1 MDKKENVYEKT
12 EGTGEGSKMENGIKE
27 DCRTSA
33 PTVPTKFK
41 DVDALVRAYSALQ
54 SEFTRRSQR
63 LKELERKVENLEGES
78 LVGGSGVEKLRKN
91 AQARKAEMQRFD
103 HFVAETER
111 VGTQEDG
118 QPNAS
123 DEQENAL
130 EKAATKDGVSE
141 NTTVAETDDD
151 VLNLEKPT
159 EEEPFKEGSGA
170 ENEEKGDTMY
180 ALKSSASAPAQVKND
195 VGGGKI
201 ADNAV
206 KGMDMQAQEGE
217 RAAAV
222 AGSMPNV
229 PPSETLYA
237 QVCRDEKVRLRII
250 GEYLSS
256 LGKSSAPLMTGGVGA
271 FTTPPF
277 RAANITE
284 AGNMALLYFKKPLE
298 K

>member
-1 MDKKENVYEKT
+1 MEKKENVYEKT
-12 EGTGEGSKMENGIKE
+12 EGTGEGSGMENGAKE

-91 AQARKAEMQRFD
+91 AQVRKAEMERFD

-111 VGTQEDG
+111 GSAQEDG
-118 QPNAS
+118 Q
-123 DEQENAL
+123 DEVSAQ
-130 EKAATKDGVSE
+130 DGVQE
-141 NTTVAETDDD
+141 KTTGAEVYGDGT
-151 VLNLEKPT
+151 LYPEKPT
-159 EEEPFKEGSGA
+159 EEQPLKTKSGVGNG
-170 ENEEKGDTMY
+170 ENGDTMY
-180 ALKSSASAPAQVKND
+180 ALKSSANAPAQVESD
-195 VGGGKI
+195 VGGEKA

-206 KGMDMQAQEGE
+206 KGIGMQAREGE
-217 RAAAV
+217 KVASV
-222 AGSMPNV
+222 AGSMLSLA
-229 PPSETLYA
+229 PSETLYA

-256 LGKSSAPLMTGGVGA
+256 LGKTSAPLMTGGVGA